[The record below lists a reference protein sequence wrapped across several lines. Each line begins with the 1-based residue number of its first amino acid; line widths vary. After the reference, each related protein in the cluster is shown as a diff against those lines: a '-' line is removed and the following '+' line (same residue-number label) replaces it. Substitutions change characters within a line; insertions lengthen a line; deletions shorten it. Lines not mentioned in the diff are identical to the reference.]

1 MSYFEK
7 TKNTDGQVKI
17 LVAIVIVLILLN
29 VVAFKMVANIA
40 ENKTIQINVPSYLDD
55 GKYVIGSDESTKNVY
70 MMWGRVW
77 FDQISNF
84 SYKNVEERLKFIE
97 PFLSRKTMFESK
109 AQLDSLVRN
118 VKENFITQ
126 TFEIKDYSVERLK
139 KGYVEIK
146 ATGQLHRK
154 VGLRQDEL
162 SGIDFGYSIIAYTK
176 HGNVLI
182 KSIKSFV
189 DNTNDSKTRKLLK
202 DNQYIDFEKFLSD
215 EDAILLEKQK
225 EHKKK
230 IQESGGMG

>member
-1 MSYFEK
+1 LSYFEK

-17 LVAIVIVLILLN
+17 LVGIVIVLILLN

-55 GKYVIGSDESTKNVY
+55 GKYIIGSDQSTKNVY
-70 MMWGRVW
+70 KMWGRVW
-77 FDQISNF
+77 FEQISNF
-84 SYKNVEERLKFIE
+84 SYKNVEERLAFIE
-97 PFLSRKTMFESK
+97 PFLDKKTMFQSK
-109 AQLDSLVRN
+109 SQLDSLVRN

-126 TFEIKDYSVERLK
+126 TFEIKDYTVDRLK

-146 ATGQLHRK
+146 ATGKLYRK

-162 SGIDFGYSIIAYTK
+162 SGINFGYSIIAYTK

-189 DNTNDSKTRKLLK
+189 DNTNDSKTRRMLE
-202 DNQYIDFEKFLSD
+202 DNKYIDFDKFLSD
-215 EDAILLEKQK
+215 EDAALIERQK

-230 IQESGGMG
+230 IQKSGGLG